1 MGQSFSAVNS
11 FSFRFLSP
19 AVVPSESDGLV
30 GEIIND
36 VDCTDGIPDECLAH
50 IFQFLSATDR
60 KMCSLVSRRWFF
72 VDGGSRYRLSL
83 NAKEEIFS
91 YVPSLFTRF
100 DSVTKLA
107 LRCHRKSMGMNDE
120 AFVMISIRCRKLERL
135 KLRGCREITDD
146 GMAAFA
152 ANCKNLKKLS
162 CGSCAFGTKGINAV
176 LDYCTALEELSIKRL
191 RGIQDGGEQIRP
203 GAAGSSLKSLTLK
216 QLVNGQSFEQLVIG
230 AKKLRTLKIIRCL
243 GDWDKVLE
251 MTGNGNNF
259 LIDVHLERIQVTDI
273 GLAAI
278 SKWVNLEILHIVKTP
293 ECSNLGLITV
303 AENCKRL
310 RKLHI
315 DGWRTNKI
323 GDEGLIAVAKQC
335 PNLQELVLIGVN
347 ATYLSLAAIAANC
360 QDLERLALCG
370 SRTIGDQEIACIA
383 AKCLALKKF
392 CIKGCDISDIA
403 IEALAWGCPNLMKVK
418 VKKCRGVSNDVMDW
432 LQERKASLVMN
443 FDATD
448 HEGFDASLSDG
459 LQESSGLEIPVM
471 GSQVAATASPS
482 ISTGR
487 LSFIFSKLGLFAS
500 RNLVGCAF
508 SRFSSNEDGSSSNS

>member
-1 MGQSFSAVNS
+1 MGQSASATNFPTS
-11 FSFRFLSP
+11 TFLSP
-19 AVVPSESDGLV
+19 PIDLTTDDVVDF
-30 GEIIND
+30 
-36 VDCTDGIPDECLAH
+36 TDGIPDECLAL
-50 IFQFLSATDR
+50 IFQTLSATDR
-60 KMCSLVSRRWFF
+60 KTCSLVCRRWFF
-72 VDGGSRYRLSL
+72 VDGCSRYRLSL
-83 NAKEEIFS
+83 NAKSEIFTCI
-91 YVPSLFTRF
+91 PSLFTRF
-100 DSVTKLA
+100 ESVTKLA
-107 LRCHRKSMGMNDE
+107 LRCHRKSVSLNDE

-146 GMAAFA
+146 GMLGFA
-152 ANCKNLKKLS
+152 QNCKNLKKLS
-162 CGSCAFGTKGINAV
+162 CGSCAFGVNGINAV
-176 LDYCTALEELSIKRL
+176 LEHCVELEELSIKRL
-191 RGIQDGGEQIRP
+191 RGIHDGAEQIRP
-203 GAAGSSLKSLTLK
+203 GAAGSCLKSLTLK
-216 QLVNGQSFEQLVIG
+216 ELVNGQSFEQLVIG

-251 MTGNGNNF
+251 ITGNGNTF
-259 LIDVHLERIQVTDI
+259 LVDVHLERIQVSDI
-273 GLAAI
+273 GLCAI

-315 DGWRTNKI
+315 DGWRTNRI

-347 ATYLSLAAIAANC
+347 ATYLSLAPIAANC

-383 AKCLALKKF
+383 AKCVALKKF

-418 VKKCRGVSNDVMDW
+418 VKKCRGVSNGVMDW

-443 FDATD
+443 FDASD
-448 HEGFDASLSDG
+448 NEGFDASLSDG
-459 LQESSGLEIPVM
+459 LQENSGSEIPAT
-471 GSQVAATASPS
+471 GTQVAAADCP
-482 ISTGR
+482 TGR
-487 LSFIFSKLGLFAS
+487 FAFIRSKLGLFAS

-508 SRFSSNEDGSSSNS
+508 SRYSSNEDGSSSNSNQ